1 MKPSSMRELL
11 GAQFLN
17 SARRDINIISLG
29 HFSDDLKV
37 LNKLCQGTE
46 IRAEILTRICGAE
59 HTGDISSMDYEW
71 LVATMT
77 SLRKCRNSEK
87 LYPAGKVYHIC
98 ENSLVM
104 NPVDKMIF
112 SERKFHSRAL
122 DGSLHIPQ
130 RYDRALRRL
139 SSSMSITDDEEDYCE
154 YMD

>member
-1 MKPSSMRELL
+1 MREFLW
-11 GAQFLN
+11 AHFLN
-17 SARRDINIISLG
+17 TVCRDINIISLG

-46 IRAEILTRICGAE
+46 IRAEILTRIRGAE
-59 HTGDISSMDYEW
+59 HTGDTSSKDYEW
-71 LVATMT
+71 LAATMS

-112 SERKFHSRAL
+112 SERKA
-122 DGSLHIPQ
+122 SLHIPE

-139 SSSMSITDDEEDYCE
+139 SSSMSITDDEEDC